1 MKRTILILPLLLL
14 TVMARA
20 EAGLQVHYLTGS
32 DKQYAV
38 SLIGQITFADNVM
51 YLYDKSKTELGHT
64 AVADIDKIVF
74 GEYVPSSVNDIEVRV
89 AVYPNPTHDALMVK
103 GLPAG
108 QTVRVYDLQG
118 RLLSATQTQAEST
131 LIDVSA
137 LQNGTYLLQIGAEV
151 VKFIKE

>member
-14 TVMARA
+14 AVMARA
-20 EAGLQVHYLTGS
+20 EAGLQVHTLTGS

-64 AVADIDKIVF
+64 AVSDIDKIVF
-74 GEYVPSSVNDIEVRV
+74 GEYVPSSVNDIEVSV
-89 AVYPNPTHDALMVK
+89 AVYPNPTHDAMVIK
-103 GLPAG
+103 GLSAG

-137 LQNGTYLLQIGAEV
+137 LQNGTYLLQIGAEM

>member
-103 GLPAG
+103 GLAAG

>member
-64 AVADIDKIVF
+64 AVSDIDKIVF
-74 GEYVPSSVNDIEVRV
+74 GEHVPSSVNDIEVRV
-89 AVYPNPTHDALMVK
+89 AVYPNPTHDAMLIK
-103 GLPAG
+103 GLSAG

>member
-1 MKRTILILPLLLL
+1 MKRTILILPFLLLA
-14 TVMARA
+14 VMARA
-20 EAGLQVHYLTGS
+20 EAGLQVHTLTGS

-38 SLIGQITFADNVM
+38 SLIGQITFTDNVM

-89 AVYPNPTHDALMVK
+89 AVYPNPTHDALLVK
-103 GLPAG
+103 GLSAG
-108 QTVRVYDLQG
+108 QTVRVYDMQG
-118 RLLSATQTQAEST
+118 RLLSATQTQGEST
-131 LIDVSA
+131 LINVSS
-137 LQNGTYLLQIGAEV
+137 LQNGTYLLQIGAEM

>member
-64 AVADIDKIVF
+64 AVSDIDKIVF
-74 GEYVPSSVNDIEVRV
+74 GEHVPSSVNDIEVRV
-89 AVYPNPTHDALMVK
+89 AVYPNPTHDAMVIK
-103 GLPAG
+103 GLSAG

>member
-1 MKRTILILPLLLL
+1 MKRTIFILPLLLL

-103 GLPAG
+103 GLAAG

>member
-51 YLYDKSKTELGHT
+51 YLYDKSKSELGHT

-89 AVYPNPTHDALMVK
+89 AVYPNPTHDALLVK
-103 GLPAG
+103 GLAAG

>member
-89 AVYPNPTHDALMVK
+89 AVYPNPTHDAMVIK
-103 GLPAG
+103 GLSAG